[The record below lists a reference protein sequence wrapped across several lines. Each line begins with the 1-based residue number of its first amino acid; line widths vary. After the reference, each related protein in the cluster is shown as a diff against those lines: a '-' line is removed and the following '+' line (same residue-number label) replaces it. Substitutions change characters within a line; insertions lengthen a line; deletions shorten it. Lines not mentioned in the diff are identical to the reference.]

1 MMWNIQQ
8 AMQDDAIRTTRIHPA
23 FFPVTGLKCSCRK
36 IPSLRSKRFRLVSE
50 QKTKNEE
57 RDFRFWLREK
67 RNESLSSPPPPRSF
81 TCAIFRAVFDSCS
94 SFFTTKSQRSACYA
108 GYKISSPL
116 KGVSVGKT
124 EISGTEPARH
134 EHIENLKQRI

>member
-1 MMWNIQQ
+1 MWSIQQ
-8 AMQDDAIRTTRIHPA
+8 AMQDDAIRTARINPA
-23 FFPVTGLKCSCRK
+23 FIPVAGLKFSCGK
-36 IPSLRSKRFRLVSE
+36 ISSLRSKSFRLVSE
-50 QKTKNEE
+50 PKKKRGTG
-57 RDFRFWLREK
+57 FSVLTAREMK
-67 RNESLSSPPPPRSF
+67 REPFFPTPPRSF

-94 SFFTTKSQRSACYA
+94 SFFTPKPQRSACYA